1 MEEQEEK
8 EKNERGYTGLVIDRM
23 CKTTIKHI
31 SHQGETK
38 SLGDH
43 SCVCPS
49 ITGSPLPLSQIR
61 T

>member
-1 MEEQEEK
+1 MEEQEE
-8 EKNERGYTGLVIDRM
+8 EKNEWGYTGLVIDRM
-23 CKTTIKHI
+23 CKATIKLV

-38 SLGDH
+38 SFGDH

-61 T
+61 A